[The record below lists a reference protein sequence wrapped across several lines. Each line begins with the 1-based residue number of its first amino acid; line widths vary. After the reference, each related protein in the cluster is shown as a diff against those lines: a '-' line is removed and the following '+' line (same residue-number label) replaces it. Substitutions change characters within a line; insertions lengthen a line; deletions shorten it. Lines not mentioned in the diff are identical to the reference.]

1 MIVSRRWRIS
11 VRTPLVILLSS
22 TRVQLLPLAS
32 VFVVLHVETPV
43 LDVHWPLVAVP
54 SYVPP
59 PFFFSSSSPIL
70 KCTSFAAAPDATPKT
85 TRLPPTTTTRPTRRD
100 R

>member
-1 MIVSRRWRIS
+1 MSVSRRWRIS
-11 VRTPLVILLSS
+11 LRPPLVILLSS

-59 PFFFSSSSPIL
+59 QFFFSSSSPLL
-70 KCTSFAAAPDATPKT
+70 KCTSFAAAPDAPPKTPWLATTPT
-85 TRLPPTTTTRPTRRD
+85 TRLRTRYT
-100 R
+100 